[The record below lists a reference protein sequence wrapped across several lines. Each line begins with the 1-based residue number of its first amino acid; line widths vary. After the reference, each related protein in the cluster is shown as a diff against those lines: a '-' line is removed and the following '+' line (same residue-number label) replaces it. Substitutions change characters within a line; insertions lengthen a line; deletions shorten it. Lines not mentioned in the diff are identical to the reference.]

1 VSEMAAACRKGAET
15 AVNGRGARRPIS
27 LWKRLPMKT
36 SAEKAGS
43 PPAARV
49 IELSRSL
56 LTVRAATF
64 EDYGQIAALQIR
76 NGLPARAYEDW
87 RMLWTGNPVYQQ
99 RDGQWPIGWVLET
112 KTAGIVG
119 SIGNIPLAYQLR
131 GRELLA
137 ATSCA
142 WVVDVSYRSYSML
155 VMSCLMRQKD
165 IDLFICTTVSSA
177 SEPSY
182 RTAFQFSRVPVG
194 TWDKSAF
201 WITNHR
207 GFSQSAL
214 TMKSIPLAKVMSY
227 PVSAALSCWDRF
239 RDSGLRVDGATSEI
253 ELCPEFDSRFDD
265 FWEELKHQKDNALL
279 AVRTRD
285 TLAWHFRYSL
295 MRRNVWILTASRGS
309 RLIAYA
315 IFDRPDNLAIG
326 LKRVRLVDFQALNG
340 GEKELG
346 SALCWMLHKCREEG
360 IHVLEISGCW
370 LDRTNLLQ
378 IPAPYQR
385 NLSSWIYYYRAID
398 KNLSEPLADPKVWAP
413 SSFDGDASL

>member
-1 VSEMAAACRKGAET
+1 
-15 AVNGRGARRPIS
+15 
-27 LWKRLPMKT
+27 MKIFM
-36 SAEKAGS
+36 EKAGS
-43 PPAARV
+43 PPAARA
-49 IELSRSL
+49 IELSRGS
-56 LTVRAATF
+56 LTVRTATF
-64 EDYGQIAALQIR
+64 EDYDQIAALQIR
-76 NGLPARAYEDW
+76 NDLPARAYEDW
-87 RMLWTGNPVYQQ
+87 LTLWTGNPVYQQ
-99 RDGQWPIGWVLET
+99 AGGQWPIGWVLET
-112 KTAGIVG
+112 RGGDIVG

-142 WVVDVSYRSYSML
+142 WVVDASYRSYSML
-155 VMSCLMRQKD
+155 IMSCLMRQKD
-165 IDLFICTTVSSA
+165 IDLFICTTVSSV
-177 SEPSY
+177 SESSY

-214 TMKSIPLAKVMSY
+214 TMKSIPLAKLMSD
-227 PVSAALSCWDRF
+227 PVSAALFCWDGF
-239 RDSGLRVDGATSEI
+239 RDSGLRVNSASSEI
-253 ELCPEFDSRFDD
+253 ELCPDFDNRFDE
-265 FWEELKHQKDNALL
+265 FWEELKHQKDDALL
-279 AVRTRD
+279 AARARD

-295 MRRNVWILTASRGS
+295 MRQNVWILAASKGS

-326 LKRVRLVDFQALNG
+326 LKRIRLVDFQALNG

-346 SALCWMLHKCREEG
+346 SALCWMLDKCREEG

-370 LDRTNLLQ
+370 LDRTKLPQ
-378 IPAPYQR
+378 IPAPYHR

-413 SSFDGDASL
+413 SSFDGDGACRAAAFCNPRETP

>member
-1 VSEMAAACRKGAET
+1 
-15 AVNGRGARRPIS
+15 
-27 LWKRLPMKT
+27 MKT
-36 SAEKAGS
+36 FAEKAGNPS
-43 PPAARV
+43 AARV
-49 IELSRSL
+49 IEMFGSSPI
-56 LTVRAATF
+56 VRVATF
-64 EDYGQIAALQIR
+64 EDYDQIAALQIR

-119 SIGNIPLAYQLR
+119 SIGNIPLAYQLK

-137 ATSCA
+137 ATPCA
-142 WVVDVSYRSYSML
+142 WVVDASYRSYSMR
-155 VMSCLMRQKD
+155 VVSCLMRQKN
-165 IDLFICTTVSSA
+165 IDLFIFTTVSSA

-182 RTAFQFSRVPVG
+182 RTVFRFSRVPVG
-194 TWDKSAF
+194 KWDKSDF

-227 PVSAALSCWDRF
+227 PVSAALFCWDRF
-239 RDSGLRVDGATSEI
+239 SDPGLRVNGASSEI
-253 ELCPEFDSRFDD
+253 ELCSDFDNRFDE

-279 AVRTRD
+279 AVRTRE

-295 MRRNVWILTASRGS
+295 MRQNVWILAASKGS

-315 IFDRPDNLAIG
+315 IFDRLDNLAIG
-326 LKRVRLVDFQALNG
+326 LKRIRLVDFQALNG
-340 GEKELG
+340 GEKVLG
-346 SALCWMLHKCREEG
+346 SALCWMLDKCRKEG

-370 LDRTNLLQ
+370 LDRTNLPQ
-378 IPAPYQR
+378 ISAPYER
-385 NLSSWIYYYRAID
+385 NLSSWSYYYRAID